1 MRFYFDFENG
11 YETVRDD
18 EGVEADDLDQ
28 ALDDA
33 QSAIQEI
40 AQELKDGALGDE
52 PVLIVRDET
61 GSSVARLPVQ
71 ALLDHFLSS
80 DRDNVVKLYGK
91 RRQCGC

>member
-11 YETVRDD
+11 HETIRDD

-40 AQELKDGALGDE
+40 AQELKHGALGDE

-61 GSSVARLPVQ
+61 GSSIARLPIQ
-71 ALLDHFLSS
+71 ALLDHFSSS
-80 DRDNVVKLYGK
+80 DQGSVVSLSK
-91 RRQCGC
+91 RRQ

>member
-11 YETVRDD
+11 REKICDD

-28 ALDDA
+28 ALEDA

-52 PVLIVRDET
+52 PMLIVRDEN

-80 DRDNVVKLYGK
+80 DQGNVVSLSK
-91 RRQCGC
+91 RRQ